1 MTNKYCFV
9 LDYDGKPLSPTK
21 ENKGWFL
28 IRKGRAT
35 LEKKY
40 PMTIRLNKRV
50 EDKDL
55 DKSKMHVGIDD
66 GSKHVGLSMVQ
77 EGQKIN
83 KVVFKST
90 LELRQDVKKLL
101 VERKMWRR
109 HKRRHK
115 RYRPTRF
122 NNRSSSK
129 STGRIAP
136 SIKQKKQS
144 IIRVLNELNKHI
156 RINHIHLEDVAI
168 DTRAM
173 TDGYKPYKWQYSK
186 SNRLDENIRK
196 ATIMRDNNT
205 CQMCKKKNI
214 MMEVHHIVPKRL
226 NGSNSIHNLIT
237 LCKSCHKQVTG
248 IEEKYIDTLQSIVG
262 KKTNTFLNHASH
274 VMIGKTY
281 LQQELTKIASLR
293 LTTGGDTANKRIDW
307 NINKS
312 HSNDAIVIT
321 GLIPSKDLDIEEYIV
336 KPIRRKSKGKVSNVC
351 GFKYRDFVSFTNT
364 KKEKH
369 RGYINALYPSKGTY
383 GSVKFTSIINSKRIT
398 SSVKKTTLLWR
409 FTNIYWLE
417 GVNKV

>member
-40 PMTIRLNKRV
+40 PMTIRLNKRI
-50 EDKDL
+50 EDKDV
-55 DKSKMHVGIDD
+55 DKSNIHVGIDD

-77 EGQKIN
+77 EGQKRN

-90 LELRQDVKKLL
+90 VELRQDVKKLL
-101 VERKMWRR
+101 IERKMWRR

-115 RYRPTRF
+115 RYRPPRF

-129 STGRIAP
+129 YIGRIAP

-144 IIRVLNELNKHI
+144 IIRVLKELNKHI

-168 DTRAM
+168 DTRALS
-173 TDGYKPYKWQYSK
+173 DGYKPYKWQYQK

-196 ATIMRDNNT
+196 ATIIRDNNT
-205 CQMCKKKNI
+205 CQMCKKKNTQ
-214 MMEVHHIVPKRL
+214 MEVHHIVPKRL
-226 NGSNSIHNLIT
+226 NGSNSINNLIT
-237 LCKSCHKQVTG
+237 LCKSCHKKVTG
-248 IEEKYIDTLQSIVG
+248 IEEQYIDTLQSIVG
-262 KKTNTFLNHASH
+262 KKSNNFLNHASH
-274 VMIGKTY
+274 VMIGKSY
-281 LQQELTKIASLR
+281 LQKELQQIAPLR
-293 LTTGGDTANKRIDW
+293 LTTGGDTANKRTDWDID
-307 NINKS
+307 KS
-312 HSNDAIVIT
+312 HSNDAVIIT
-321 GLIPSKDLDIEEYIV
+321 DLIPHTDLNIEEYTI
-336 KPIRRKSKGKVSNVC
+336 KPIRRKSKGKISNVW

-364 KKEKH
+364 KKEEH
-369 RGYINALYPSKGTY
+369 RGYINVLYPNKGTY
-383 GSVKFTSIINSKRIT
+383 GSVKFTSIVNSKRIT
-398 SSVKKTTLLWR
+398 PSVKKTTLLWR